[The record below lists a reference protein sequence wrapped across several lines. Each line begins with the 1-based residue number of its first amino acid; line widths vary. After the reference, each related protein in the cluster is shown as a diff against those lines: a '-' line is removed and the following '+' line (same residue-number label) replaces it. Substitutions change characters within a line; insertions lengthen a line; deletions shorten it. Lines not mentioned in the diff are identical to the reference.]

1 MNSYQNSKSINWKK
15 RLQGLPKE
23 DVLLVIVLAVC
34 APLCFVNAF
43 KYSVPMGYAGMFTQM
58 AQQIASANFRL
69 PLQSPYY
76 GPGGIPF
83 AYPPLGLY
91 LLAVLIKLTGK
102 YFIFLRLVPPLL
114 SLISLIPLFYLTREL
129 TKSAIAAAFTAVIAA
144 TSLDLYIAHAWA
156 SGIVRAPAFIFALL
170 SIYFFMRHR
179 DQPSRKNIFWTGVFF
194 GLTILTH
201 LEYALFCFAWIVCW
215 TIFSRDFVKR
225 AMDSLISIAIGAL
238 ISLIWILPVLF
249 RYGMSVVLNAFRT
262 HGNGSFISRAFNPAG
277 LIKLLWIN
285 LSPIS
290 SDKIVALLVL
300 VGVLAL
306 IVKKDY
312 ILLVFYFFIIL
323 AFPDGSRFVFL
334 VGSLIAGLGLSFLV
348 EQLPRLFPERIKF
361 LSRTASII
369 VSLPIL
375 AFIWVSGFSALA
387 NFSPVLDDTT
397 LDLAQNIQRDLP
409 VGKSYLALMNQDE
422 AEWMPFLFQREPV
435 VSQWGSEWLGTYD
448 QQTSQMS
455 LFHDCQK
462 AQDWSCV
469 VEVIHQ
475 TEKNPDAVITH
486 AIDKKLNSQILSTK
500 QWVQVFA
507 NKRYIVWEPNR

>member
-1 MNSYQNSKSINWKK
+1 MNSNQNSRLTDWKK
-15 RLQGLPKE
+15 RLQGFQRE
-23 DVLLVIVLAVC
+23 DILLVIVLAIC

-76 GPGGIPF
+76 GPGGVPF

-91 LLAVLIKLTGK
+91 LLAVFIKLTGK

-114 SLISLIPLFYLTREL
+114 SLISLIPLFYLMREL
-129 TKSAIAAAFTAVIAA
+129 TKSAAAAAFTAIIAA

-170 SIYFFMRHR
+170 SMYFFIRHR
-179 DQPSRKNIFWTGVFF
+179 NQPSRKNIFWTGVFF

-215 TIFSRDFVKR
+215 TILSRDFLKR
-225 AMDSLISIAIGAL
+225 ALDSLISIAIGAL

-249 RYGMSVVLNAFRT
+249 RYGMSVVLNAFGT

-277 LIKLLWIN
+277 LIKLLWVN

-300 VGVLAL
+300 VGILAL

-334 VGSLIAGLGLSFLV
+334 VGSLIAGLGLSFTV

-369 VSLPIL
+369 VALVIL
-375 AFIWVSGFSALA
+375 TFIWVSGFLVLG
-387 NFSPVLDDTT
+387 NLSPVLDDTT
-397 LDLAQNIQRDLP
+397 LDLAQYIQRDLP
-409 VGKSYLALMNQDE
+409 AGKSYLALTNQDE

-448 QQTSQMS
+448 QQTFWGA
-455 LFHDCQK
+455 LFHDCEK

-469 VEVIHQ
+469 LAVIHK
-475 TEKNPDAVITH
+475 TEKNPDAVITYV
-486 AIDKKLNSQILSTK
+486 ISKKLNIQIVSTK
-500 QWVQVFA
+500 QWVQVFS
-507 NKRYIVWEPNR
+507 NKRYVVWEPNR

>member
-1 MNSYQNSKSINWKK
+1 MNSNQNSRLTDWKK
-15 RLQGLPKE
+15 RLQGFPKE

-76 GPGGIPF
+76 GPGGVPF

-102 YFIFLRLVPPLL
+102 YFIFLRLIPPLL

-129 TKSAIAAAFTAVIAA
+129 TKSVVAAAFTAVIAA

-170 SIYFFMRHR
+170 SMYFFIRHR

-215 TIFSRDFVKR
+215 TILSRDFLKR
-225 AMDSLISIAIGAL
+225 ALDSLISIVIGGL
-238 ISLIWILPVLF
+238 ISLVWILPVLF
-249 RYGMSVVLNAFRT
+249 RFGMNVVLNAFRT
-262 HGNGSFISRAFNPAG
+262 HGNGSFISRAFNPTS

-334 VGSLIAGLGLSFLV
+334 VGSLIAGLGLSFTV

-361 LSRTASII
+361 SSRAAGVILSL
-369 VSLPIL
+369 VIL
-375 AFIWVSGFSALA
+375 TFIWVSGFSALA
-387 NFSPVLDDTT
+387 NLSPVLDDTT

-409 VGKSYLALMNQDE
+409 IGKNYLALINQDE
-422 AEWMPFLFQREPV
+422 AEWMPFLFQREPL

-448 QQTSQMS
+448 QQTFCGA
-455 LFHDCQK
+455 LFHDCEK

-469 VEVIHQ
+469 LAVIHK